1 MGAAVAWFDST
12 SRDPSRLAGFYRE
25 LFGWTVAESPDPG
38 YSHLDTAES
47 LGGKTIVPPTGLP
60 GEFGKFATF
69 ADPDGHT
76 LGMWS

>member
-1 MGAAVAWFDST
+1 MGAAVAWFDIT

-38 YSHLDTAES
+38 YLLVETGARENAV
-47 LGGKTIVPPTGLP
+47 GGGIGATQGGDDPGGVTIY
-60 GEFGKFATF
+60 
-69 ADPDGHT
+69 DGHT

>member
-1 MGAAVAWFDST
+1 MGAAVAWFDIA

-25 LFGWTVAESPDPG
+25 LFGWTVTESPDPG
-38 YSHLDTAES
+38 YLLVE
-47 LGGKTIVPPTGLP
+47 TGA
-60 GEFGKFATF
+60 GELGKFAMF